1 MKKIFLFALSLV
13 LIGMAGPVLAEK
25 KPKKQILHCGCV
37 VVENTEAEGGDW
49 ANAMVYTE
57 LDINGNSKG
66 HAWNHVTDSLD
77 ECWDGEE
84 GSLQTID
91 DLEVFVPQ
99 TETFVRTD
107 NDCRLDGPNDPFL
120 DDCVVE
126 DGQEAGESC
135 GVLAES

>member
-1 MKKIFLFALSLV
+1 MKKLV
-13 LIGMAGPVLAEK
+13 LLLLALTLTGLAGPVLAEK
-25 KPKKQILHCGCV
+25 KAKKQILHCGCV

-57 LDINGNSKG
+57 LDISGNSKG
-66 HAWNHVTDSLD
+66 HAWNHVPDSLD

-84 GSLQTID
+84 GSLQIIND
-91 DLEVFVPQ
+91 QEVFVPE
-99 TETFVRTD
+99 TETFARTKS
-107 NDCRLDGPNDPFL
+107 DCRLGGPNDPLL

-126 DGQEAGESC
+126 DGQEAGLSC